1 MTVILTACTQ
11 RKRVSHSP
19 LLCARDLP
27 KGKLSDVVEAWADR
41 LSQVKITRPAKDLY
55 CGRSFF
61 EAVKAARNVQA
72 ELYIVSAG
80 LGLVSGDVEVPSYN
94 LTVSKGTADC
104 VMNKLDGE
112 YSEADWWAALG
123 GSEALLQVI
132 KHAGP
137 VIVIGLPS
145 PYLRMIAPTLA
156 LLSDELCSKLRIVGG
171 RDMPDLDPRLE
182 HFRLPYDD
190 RLDGPDSSLPG
201 TKSDFASRATRHF
214 AEEILVNA
222 PAASIEIHRAL
233 AEALMST
240 WTRPTTKSGIR
251 MSDAALRSIIRE
263 HWSRA
268 GGRSTKVLRILRDEL
283 NVACEQKRFA
293 NLAAEIRKEQAL

>member
-11 RKRVSHSP
+11 RKRVPHSS

-27 KGKLSDVVEAWADR
+27 KGKLSDVVETWADR
-41 LSQVKITRPAKDLY
+41 LSQVKVTRPAKDLY
-55 CGRSFF
+55 CGRSFS
-61 EAVKAARNVQA
+61 EALKGAQNIQA
-72 ELYIVSAG
+72 DLYIVSAG
-80 LGLVSGDVEVPSYN
+80 LGLVPSDVDVPSYN

-123 GSEALLQVI
+123 GAEALLHVI
-132 KHAGP
+132 KQADP
-137 VIVIGLPS
+137 VVVVGLPS

-156 LLSDELCSKLRIVGG
+156 LLPDGLCSKLRIVGG
-171 RDMPDLDPRLE
+171 RDVPNLDPRLE
-182 HFRLPYDD
+182 GFRLPYDD
-190 RLDGPDSSLPG
+190 RLDGPASSLPG
-201 TKSDFASRATRHF
+201 TRSDFASRATRHF
-214 AEEILVNA
+214 AEEILVKA
-222 PAASIEIHRAL
+222 PVASIDIHRAL

-251 MSDAALRSIIRE
+251 MSDAALKSIILD

-268 GGRSTKVLRILRDEL
+268 GGRSTKLLRILRDEL

-293 NLAAEIRKEQAL
+293 KLAAEIRKEQAL